1 MMKKSTGFTLI
12 ELMIVVVI
20 VAILAAVAYPSYQNF
35 VRRSARADAKSALL
49 TNAQFMERNFT
60 SANRY
65 DADSAGNPIEDASL
79 PAMQSPSTGPAKY
92 TMSVEVDDATPL
104 QYVLRAEP
112 VAGTLMANDACGTF
126 VINQAGLK
134 SVENATMTAA
144 QCWNQ

>member
-1 MMKKSTGFTLI
+1 MMKKTTGFTLI

-35 VRRSARADAKSALL
+35 VRRSARADAKSALM

-65 DADSAGNPIEDASL
+65 DADSAGNPIEDSSL
-79 PAMQSPSTGPAKY
+79 PATQSPSTGAAKY
-92 TMSVEVDDATPL
+92 AMTVEVDDATPL
-104 QYVLRAEP
+104 QYVLRAVP
-112 VAGTLMANDACGTF
+112 VAGTLAADDACGTF
-126 VINQAGLK
+126 VLNQAGQK
-134 SVENATMTAA
+134 TVEDATMTAA